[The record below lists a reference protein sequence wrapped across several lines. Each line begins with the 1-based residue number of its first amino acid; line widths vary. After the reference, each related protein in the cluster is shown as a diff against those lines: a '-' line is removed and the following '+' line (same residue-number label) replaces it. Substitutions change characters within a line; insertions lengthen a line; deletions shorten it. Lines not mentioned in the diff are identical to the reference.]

1 MKRTVPQSQMAENMT
16 TSIFLIG
23 NEFHFRPPPF
33 AIGSEAEK
41 RKHRADKAR
50 ERRTQRT
57 ALFLWRLKPAC
68 AGRPRS
74 PEVRSAFVVPDLSRA
89 LAKDRHHRAEGVRST
104 PLACYCGVELPFGLS
119 FMWRKSPAFLSR
131 CSLRHSA
138 PPFMAL
144 TPTLSKS
151 RSTSAPASPAILM
164 WSASRTSP

>member
-23 NEFHFRPPPF
+23 NEFHFSPPRFSP
-33 AIGSEAEK
+33 AEK
-41 RKHRADKAR
+41 RKHRADKTR

-74 PEVRSAFVVPDLSRA
+74 PEVRSAFVGPDLSRA
-89 LAKDRHHRAEGVRST
+89 QAKDRRHRAEGVRST
-104 PLACYCGVELPFGLS
+104 PLACYCGVEVHFGLS
-119 FMWRKSPAFLSR
+119 FTWQKSRPSLSR
-131 CSLRHSA
+131 CSLSHSA

-164 WSASRTSP
+164 WSVSRTSP